1 MRGLKVAGV
10 QMDPIILDKNGNLE
24 KCLESIRIAANMD
37 SRLIVFP
44 ECALTG
50 YCFSNWKEAA
60 SVAETVPGPSSKAIA
75 SLCNELDVY
84 VVIGLVEKSTGKLYN
99 TAVLIGPNDLLIKYR
114 KAHLPLLGLDRF
126 VEHGDMPLSAH
137 DTPIGKIGINICF
150 EARLPEVARVLA
162 LEGAELIILPTNWPQ
177 GAEEAAEFI
186 VNTRAYENRVN
197 YVAVNR
203 VGIERNFRFIGRSKI
218 IDPSGKT
225 LAEGSSDQEE
235 IIYGTLDL
243 DAAHNKRVVIRPG
256 EQELHLWDERRPE
269 LYGAITRPRFL

>member
-99 TAVLIGPNDLLIKYR
+99 TAVLIGPNDLLIKHR

-203 VGIERNFRFIGRSKI
+203 VGTERNFRFIGRSKI